1 MYLLFYEIFYT
12 QGTNISRRGHRRGSR
27 LERKKS
33 YSLCSEEASQQIDS
47 SDNTIV
53 HSTAETSMD
62 YNTPD

>member
-12 QGTNISRRGHRRGSR
+12 QDTSIPRRGHRRGSR
-27 LERKKS
+27 IERKKS
-33 YSLCSEEASQQIDS
+33 YRLCSQEASQQSGS